1 MVQQRLACL
10 LALTGLLSGLPAAQ
24 EPLTPWRDDPL
35 FQRLAAV
42 LDPVLAIDN
51 HTHLLRP
58 GKFDPALAAQVP
70 LMLRSTHPWL
80 SSILKAR
87 SVSAH
92 SPLTRRRAWK
102 RSRPRVQRWSS
113 GLASTATG

>member
-35 FQRLAAV
+35 FQRLAAA

-87 SVSAH
+87 FGISAQ
-92 SPLTRRRAWK
+92 PA
-102 RSRPRVQRWSS
+102 
-113 GLASTATG
+113 